1 MSETI
6 QKSWI
11 TDENGQK
18 IAPKT
23 LIEQVQDND
32 GTPLQNYVDRM
43 IITDEEDSTTIP
55 EVSNDISNDI
65 VQFTSNDCGPDG
77 DPALWEIPKMTT
89 GEKISSL
96 MQKISRIA
104 NNFRYILNLLGNT
117 DISSIGDGTLTGIVK
132 TLNDNLDEQIRT
144 HSGSYTSIL
153 SIVKDIPSD
162 KNRIYN
168 ITSDFTDYPPI
179 MVNMGYIVYPVIEV
193 VSKGSVRYITLTACD
208 ANGYSKKI
216 IGYTTLDLSSILW
229 KFDTNIIDVLHLQ
242 ATNSTSSPSVF
253 TVNLPE
259 KYQNISTV
267 TLYAIAQP
275 GYGWG
280 SLAVTNAGISNK
292 VIYIATNYS
301 GSVISP
307 FFNIILSY

>member
-43 IITDEEDSTTIP
+43 IITDEEDSTAIP

-208 ANGYSKKI
+208 VNGYSNKI
-216 IGYTTLDLSSILW
+216 IGYTTLDLS
-229 KFDTNIIDVLHLQ
+229 
-242 ATNSTSSPSVF
+242 
-253 TVNLPE
+253 
-259 KYQNISTV
+259 
-267 TLYAIAQP
+267 
-275 GYGWG
+275 
-280 SLAVTNAGISNK
+280 
-292 VIYIATNYS
+292 
-301 GSVISP
+301 
-307 FFNIILSY
+307 

>member
-11 TDENGQK
+11 TNENGQK

-117 DISSIGDGTLTGIVK
+117 DISSIGDGTLTGIDK
-132 TLNDNLDEQIRT
+132 RLNDNLDEQIRT
-144 HSGSYTSIL
+144 HIGSYTS
-153 SIVKDIPSD
+153 
-162 KNRIYN
+162 
-168 ITSDFTDYPPI
+168 
-179 MVNMGYIVYPVIEV
+179 M
-193 VSKGSVRYITLTACD
+193 
-208 ANGYSKKI
+208 
-216 IGYTTLDLSSILW
+216 
-229 KFDTNIIDVLHLQ
+229 
-242 ATNSTSSPSVF
+242 
-253 TVNLPE
+253 
-259 KYQNISTV
+259 
-267 TLYAIAQP
+267 
-275 GYGWG
+275 
-280 SLAVTNAGISNK
+280 
-292 VIYIATNYS
+292 
-301 GSVISP
+301 
-307 FFNIILSY
+307 